1 MGTLFFLAIYVVFA
15 LPIIAALWTLAWL
28 LRKRHVPR
36 TKSIAI
42 FTITATLAL
51 TPYATQM
58 ATLYVGIV
66 PMGYFIFAMPFEA
79 KGAAVFFF
87 RVYYDFLT
95 IHLVGMTLTGI
106 VSFYVAHKL
115 FPNIAF
121 ERDAAKA
128 RRPSTLR

>member
-1 MGTLFFLAIYVVFA
+1 MGTLFFLAIYVVLA
-15 LPIIAALWTLAWL
+15 LPIIAVLWALAWL

-42 FTITATLAL
+42 FTIIATLAL

-66 PMGYFIFAMPFEA
+66 PMGYFILSMPFEA
-79 KGAAVFFF
+79 KGAVAVFF

-106 VSFYVAHKL
+106 EKWLRLSEQHSPIYKWNSGGLKV
-115 FPNIAF
+115 
-121 ERDAAKA
+121 
-128 RRPSTLR
+128 RRCSQG